1 MEKIW
6 HYLINQFINS
16 TKYNYKKMLKLSNYH
31 DARLKKMMIDNPT
44 DPEWAVLYNRYHPF
58 HEAYVKA
65 YNVWKT
71 AGGQQKG
78 QTLNIKQ
85 LLVLL
90 RTKINKWDAMIQAV
104 DGFEK
109 GGASHLTLF
118 PKGHRPFVA
127 GAKAARVAAVKVL
140 GESLAPFALANAQIG
155 AVKSL
160 VDTFSTLLNDASIS
174 HQGSKGGTKSKS
186 TAVEQQRIIVGTE
199 QYRSLG
205 SLIVKCADKPQ
216 IIAPFF
222 ELAVLRDHR
231 QITFTGI
238 LNPAETETVLTHTFV
253 ADDELVLLLT
263 SEATLPPQTE
273 AAFYL
278 ATTEG
283 GTDSTPVLI
292 TARAA
297 KTTIQVSEFGITD
310 YGTHRY
316 LTAVNTSATELQYK
330 VEML

>member
-1 MEKIW
+1 MEKVW

-16 TKYNYKKMLKLSNYH
+16 TKENYKKMLKLSNYH
-31 DARLKKMMIDNPT
+31 DARLKKMMVDNPA
-44 DPEWAVLYNRYHPF
+44 DPEWATLYNRYHPF
-58 HEAYVKA
+58 HEAYVAA
-65 YNVWKT
+65 YTAWKS

-78 QTLNIKQ
+78 QTLNLKQ

-109 GGASHLTLF
+109 GGANHLTLF

-127 GAKAARVAAVKVL
+127 GAKTAKVAAVKVL
-140 GESLAPFALANAQIG
+140 GESLAPFALTHPEIG
-155 AVKSL
+155 VVKGL
-160 VDTFSTLLNDASIS
+160 VDTFSALLNDASIS
-174 HQGSKGGTKSKS
+174 HQGSKGGTRSKS
-186 TAVEQQRIIVGTE
+186 SAVEQQRIIAGTE

-205 SLIVKCADKPQ
+205 SLMAKCAERPQ

-222 ELAVLRDHR
+222 ELLVLRDHR
-231 QITFTGI
+231 QIAFTGM

-253 ADDELVLLLT
+253 ADDELALEITTDETV
-263 SEATLPPQTE
+263 PPETQV
-273 AAFYL
+273 AFYL

-292 TARAA
+292 TANAA
-297 KTTIQVSEFGITD
+297 KTTLQISAFGITD